1 MAKDAIT
8 RVGRK
13 HIHGVND
20 ITRGDRMTIRGVMY
34 VVSHVKTDGK
44 RGDINLI
51 AYEEIRSRRD
61 SLAELL
67 EDN

>member
-8 RVGRK
+8 RRGRMN
-13 HIHGVND
+13 IRGTD
-20 ITRGDRMTIRGVMY
+20 AIARGDRMMIRGVLY
-34 VVSHVKTDGK
+34 VVSHIKVDGK

-51 AYEEIRSRRD
+51 AYEEICSRRD
-61 SLAELL
+61 ALTELL

>member
-8 RVGRK
+8 RVGRMD
-13 HIHGVND
+13 IRGTND
-20 ITRGDRMTIRGVMY
+20 IARGDRMMIRGVLY

-61 SLAELL
+61 SLTELL